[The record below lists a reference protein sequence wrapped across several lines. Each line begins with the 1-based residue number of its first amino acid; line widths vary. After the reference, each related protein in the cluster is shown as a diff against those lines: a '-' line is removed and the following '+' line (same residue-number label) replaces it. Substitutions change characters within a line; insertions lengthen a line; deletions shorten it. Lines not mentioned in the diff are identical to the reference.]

1 MSKETSNHSASQMFS
16 PRGCLMVVCVLVI
29 PFWFVAKEIR
39 AETVDGAKERW
50 VFTTSTHFTLYGLLL
65 GAPIYRDQIRAVVL
79 TPEIVYVAVVS
90 SRNETQLL
98 ALDRRQGQ
106 PAWQVAIK
114 GHLIWGQLILAG
126 EYLVAAFFDE
136 SSKEATAVRIDPAN
150 GRVRWMLPLPAARA
164 GLVGDEVILKVHP
177 NEDTVVAYFTAI
189 RHHNRLVMR
198 ASDGKK
204 IAESSFAGYFW
215 RSGVHE
221 SGDLIFAY
229 DGRMRGEYDRLL
241 SFREKNGQTVW
252 MRPLSRHWASP
263 PTVIDNSLLITDKT
277 HLSKIDILTGNLH
290 WSEELTGTVPPTP
303 SPPLVIEDKI
313 LVIHQEGANS
323 QNDKWRLSIRRL
335 ADGKEEHGVALSF
348 GEPAFPDI
356 AGRMDHLAIVGS
368 TFRLQIVDIKSA
380 KVLGSLDF
388 KKLLSWFVFS
398 DLPRAD
404 VADSDPKGFTVV
416 TSDGKLRYFAAED
429 FGGATFSQAPPQG
442 ADQET
447 SRFTVGMIFY
457 YLVVNPLWD
466 ILQASQTMFWVL
478 FYGFPF
484 LALGLLWVWKPTW
497 AWLRRVGVLRGAKW
511 GCWTGVIFSLPAG
524 IYRGLMGG
532 IAAGFGSYGAFGPI
546 WGGIV
551 GFATFIGVG
560 LVSGLT
566 IGSLCSLPFREKA
579 EHGRRQEGRNAR

>member
-16 PRGCLMVVCVLVI
+16 LRGCLMVVCSLVI
-29 PFWFVAKEIR
+29 PFWFVAKEVR

-79 TPEIVYVAVVS
+79 TPEIVYVAVVT

-98 ALDRRQGQ
+98 ALDRGQGQ

-126 EYLVAAFFDE
+126 EYLIAAFFDE

-150 GRVRWMLPLPAARA
+150 GRVHWMLSLPAART
-164 GLVGDEVILKVHP
+164 GLAGDEVILKVHP
-177 NEDTVVAYFTAI
+177 NEGTVVAYFTAI
-189 RHHNRLVMR
+189 RHHNRLVMK

-215 RSGVHE
+215 RSGAHQ
-221 SGDLIFAY
+221 SADLIFAY
-229 DGRMRGEYDRLL
+229 DGRMRGEYDRLVA
-241 SFREKNGQTVW
+241 FREKNGQTAW
-252 MRPLSRHWASP
+252 TRPLSRHWASP

-277 HLSKIDILTGNLH
+277 HLLKIDVLTGNLD

-313 LVIHQEGANS
+313 VVIHQEGSNS

-335 ADGKEEHGVALSF
+335 ADGKEEHGVTLSF
-348 GEPAFPDI
+348 GELAFPDI
-356 AGRMDHLAIVGS
+356 AGRMDYLAIVGS
-368 TFRLQIVDIKSA
+368 TFRLQIVDTKSA

-429 FGGATFSQAPPQG
+429 FRGGTISRAPAEEAPKEAPRFSV
-442 ADQET
+442 
-447 SRFTVGMIFY
+447 SMIFF
-457 YLVVNPLWD
+457 YLIVNPLWD
-466 ILQASQTMFWVL
+466 LLQSSRAAFWVM

-484 LALGLLWVWKPTW
+484 LLSAVVWVWKPLW
-497 AWLRRVGVLRGAKW
+497 AWLRRIGVSRGAKW
-511 GCWTGVIFSLPAG
+511 GGWAGVILSLPAA
-524 IYRGLMGG
+524 IYRGLLGG
-532 IAAGFGSYGAFGPI
+532 IAAGFGSYDAFGPI
-546 WGGIV
+546 WGGFV
-551 GFATFIGVG
+551 GFGTFVSVG
-560 LVSGLT
+560 LVLGIT
-566 IGSLCSLPFREKA
+566 IGCLCSFPWRGKDEEYK
-579 EHGRRQEGRNAR
+579 QRNSTE